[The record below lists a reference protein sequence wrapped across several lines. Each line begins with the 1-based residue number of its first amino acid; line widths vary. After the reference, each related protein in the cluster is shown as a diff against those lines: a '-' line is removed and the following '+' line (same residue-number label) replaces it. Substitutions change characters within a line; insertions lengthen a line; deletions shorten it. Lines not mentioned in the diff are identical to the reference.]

1 LSVHLKN
8 RQRTASGEVE
18 DAAEESELT
27 ELEEPTNAKGS
38 KKSGAKKTKK
48 KVGNVSSRKT
58 TK

>member
-1 LSVHLKN
+1 
-8 RQRTASGEVE
+8 VE